1 MPLLINLKEESYFE
15 IKNDRHR
22 LVKKIKQLTQEV
34 EKLNEMLKEYDLA
47 IERLKDFYEP
57 KVIIKKTKYFKGN
70 YYQGIIRFNYPEP
83 HEIKF
88 KLGKESDFKGEK
100 DKNLLMLADKMGRE
114 EIRKQFPTYFL

>member
-15 IKNDRHR
+15 IKDNRKR
-22 LVKKIKQLTQEV
+22 LVNKIENLAKEV
-34 EKLNEMLKEYDLA
+34 EKHNEMLKEYDLA

-57 KVIIKKTKYFKGN
+57 KVIIKKTKYFKSN